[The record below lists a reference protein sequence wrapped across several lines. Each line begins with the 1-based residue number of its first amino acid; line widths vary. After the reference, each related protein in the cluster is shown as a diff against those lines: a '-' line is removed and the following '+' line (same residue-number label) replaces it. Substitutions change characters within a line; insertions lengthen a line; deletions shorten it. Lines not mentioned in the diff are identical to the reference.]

1 MLSVKKSHLIP
12 RDKKISK
19 FTLYLFSL
27 FIFFSISY
35 FSTPKLLTFSTDS
48 IKESLKNN
56 NNIHINNILDVKY
69 KIFPTPRLSIINS
82 DFVIGE
88 GIAKVKNSEIEII
101 LNVTQILNFKE
112 INYKKLLIQKG
123 SSEVNLNNISQLL
136 KNLKKNKKKITFKN
150 NKIIF
155 VQNDKIF
162 FEITKA
168 KTKMDHTKKK
178 NELIIDGNFLNN
190 KIFIKLDNKLT
201 NKNNLIIKIPELNI
215 STKIF
220 FESSAFQKTNGLL
233 NLAIFKN
240 FLKFNFIKGNNLKIK
255 DGFIRSKLVNS
266 SLNGEVTFKP
276 NFFIKLNLK
285 PTSLNIQELFILMQK
300 KYFSDDSNNL
310 DLIKKINGSF
320 NFESKFDGNIIF
332 QNGEILFTDFKIGK
346 NKSIYFNAKITEFS
360 KKGKIKFNLV
370 KTIQYNRNLSKQFK
384 ITGFIFPYNSK
395 VIFETI
401 LLDNDKLSVEQ
412 VKNHENKFKNTVIK
426 ESLGNIF
433 NENKLNKYF
442 RNLIKVI

>member
-1 MLSVKKSHLIP
+1 M
-12 RDKKISK
+12 
-19 FTLYLFSL
+19 
-27 FIFFSISY
+27 
-35 FSTPKLLTFSTDS
+35 
-48 IKESLKNN
+48 
-56 NNIHINNILDVKY
+56 
-69 KIFPTPRLSIINS
+69 
-82 DFVIGE
+82 
-88 GIAKVKNSEIEII
+88 
-101 LNVTQILNFKE
+101 
-112 INYKKLLIQKG
+112 
-123 SSEVNLNNISQLL
+123 
-136 KNLKKNKKKITFKN
+136 
-150 NKIIF
+150 
-155 VQNDKIF
+155 
-162 FEITKA
+162 
-168 KTKMDHTKKK
+168 
-178 NELIIDGNFLNN
+178 
-190 KIFIKLDNKLT
+190 
-201 NKNNLIIKIPELNI
+201 
-215 STKIF
+215 
-220 FESSAFQKTNGLL
+220 L